1 MALYSRNTRPA
12 FRPLAEGGRAVKALH
27 RLARTSVFGVAA
39 LALVACGFAPPRAS
53 EPVAELPPMRRLT
66 AAAPEPPRRSNA
78 EMARD
83 FIDLSFQL
91 ESGRTVP
98 VFTRFEGPIRVR
110 MTGTPP
116 PTAAEELGRLIAR
129 LRAEAAL
136 PITAARPGE
145 PAEITVEFLP
155 RRSMHRLVPRAACF
169 VAPRVSSW
177 EGYRRASR
185 ASLDWATLQVRDQAA
200 IFVPN
205 DTAPQEVRDCL
216 HEELA
221 QALGPLNDLYR
232 LPDSVFNDDNIHTVL
247 TGFDM
252 LMLRVTYAPELHSG
266 MTAEAVAAR
275 LPAVL
280 ARMNPRGERGM
291 TAPADPTPRTYVEA
305 IERALGPGTT
315 GAGRRAAAETAVRI
329 AAARGWQD
337 GRAGFAWLALGRLTL
352 GHDRAA
358 SRAAFQRAAAIYSAR
373 PELALQAAHAEMQL
387 AAFALSD
394 GDAQTAL
401 DLTARAAP
409 LAARAEN
416 AALLASLL
424 MVRSVA
430 LDLVGRASE
439 AQAVR
444 VDSLAYARY
453 GFASDAEVRA
463 RFASIAALS
472 PVNRR

>member
-1 MALYSRNTRPA
+1 MRRVLTVC
-12 FRPLAEGGRAVKALH
+12 L
-27 RLARTSVFGVAA
+27 AA
-39 LALVACGFAPPRAS
+39 LLLSACGAPPPAARNAAV
-53 EPVAELPPMRRLT
+53 PDAPDLPPMRRFGAT
-66 AAAPEPPRRSNA
+66 VPEPARRSNA
-78 EMARD
+78 EMAQD
-83 FIDLSFQL
+83 FMDLSFNL

-110 MTGTPP
+110 MTGAPP
-116 PTAAEELGRLIAR
+116 PTAAEDLGRLLAR
-129 LRAEAAL
+129 LRAEAGL
-136 PITAARPGE
+136 PIAAARPDE

-155 RRSMHRLVPRAACF
+155 RKAMQRLVPRAACF

-177 EGYRRASR
+177 DGYRRASR

-252 LMLRVTYAPELHSG
+252 LMLRATYAPELHSG
-266 MTAEAVAAR
+266 MTAGAVVER
-275 LPAVL
+275 LPDIL
-280 ARMNPRGERGM
+280 AAINPRGERGP
-291 TAPADPTPRTYVEA
+291 APMPDPTPRAFIDA
-305 IERALGPGTT
+305 IETALGPGAS
-315 GAGRRAAAETAVRI
+315 GARRRAAAASAVRI
-329 AAARGWQD
+329 AEERGWRD
-337 GRAGFAWLALGRLTL
+337 ARAGFAWLALGRLSL

-358 SRAAFQRAAAIYSAR
+358 SRTAFARAADVYAGR
-373 PELALQAAHAEMQL
+373 PELALQSAHADMQL

-394 GDAQTAL
+394 GDARRAL

-409 LAARAEN
+409 QAARAEN

-424 MVRSVA
+424 MVRSAA

-444 VDSLAYARY
+444 IDSLAYARY
-453 GFASDAEVRA
+453 GFASDTEVTA
-463 RFASIAALS
+463 RYANIAALS
-472 PVNRR
+472 PVTRR

>member
-1 MALYSRNTRPA
+1 MRCRLLQTRFA
-12 FRPLAEGGRAVKALH
+12 A
-27 RLARTSVFGVAA
+27 GVA
-39 LALVACGFAPPRAS
+39 LALVLAACGSSPPPAP
-53 EPVAELPPMRRLT
+53 EGGGTLPPMRRP
-66 AAAPEPPRRSNA
+66 AAAMPDPPSRSNA

-83 FIDLSFQL
+83 FIDLSFNL

-110 MTGTPP
+110 VTGAPP
-116 PTAAEELGRLIAR
+116 PTAAEDLGRLLGR
-129 LRAEAAL
+129 LRAEAGL
-136 PITAARPGE
+136 PISAARPGE

-155 RRSMHRLVPRAACF
+155 RQTMHRLVPRAACF

-177 EGYRRASR
+177 DGYRRASR

-200 IFVPN
+200 IFVPS

-252 LMLRVTYAPELHSG
+252 LMLRATYAPDLHSG
-266 MTAEAVAAR
+266 MTAGAVAER

-280 ARMNPRGERGM
+280 ARINPRGERGP
-291 TAPADPTPRTYVEA
+291 APPADPTPRAFVQA
-305 IERALGPGTT
+305 IESALGPGAT

-329 AAARGWQD
+329 AEDRGWTD
-337 GRAGFAWLALGRLTL
+337 VRAGFAWLALGRLTL

-358 SRAAFQRAAAIYSAR
+358 SRMAFARAAAIYSAR
-373 PELALQAAHAEMQL
+373 PGLALQAAHADMQL

-409 LAARAEN
+409 QAARAEN

-424 MVRSVA
+424 MVRSAA

-444 VDSLAYARY
+444 IDSLAYARY
-453 GFASDAEVRA
+453 GFASAAEVKA
-463 RFASIAALS
+463 RFANIAALS
-472 PVNRR
+472 PVNRQ